1 MYPSNVI
8 ADSIEKL
15 VREDGLATCKSIDQE
30 IEVLSTFINRST
42 ANTAPTPIGEDKRVK
57 FSIRLAA
64 DEPSGSG
71 DIYTQDELS
80 LDFETRTELFYERL
94 RYNLEPDDQP
104 QQQPTVILVRRKELV
119 FDACKHF
126 SVLRDHDLHKPM
138 YIFFQGEKGLDM
150 GGVTREF
157 YQLLSEQILD
167 SNNGLFLATSTN
179 QTYHPNPA
187 SSVNE
192 SHLQYFRFIG
202 KLVGKAIF
210 DLQMMDTHFSRVIFK
225 LIVGKSITYADLEFV
240 DPALFL
246 TLERIVS
253 TPHVEIMDLNF
264 TAEVNDFGRG
274 NYFELIEDGENIR
287 VTDHNKLDFVER
299 YAKWKLVD
307 SVRIQLE
314 RLLHGVYEVI
324 PRPYFSIFDEQE
336 LELLL
341 CGSPEIDVD
350 EWRSNTEYEGGF
362 TEDDEIMKSF
372 WEMVED
378 MGQVQRSKLLQFVTG
393 TTCVPL
399 DGFEGLHPPF
409 TICFVRSPS
418 DFLPVAH
425 TCLNRLDIPKY
436 EDKHTLEQR
445 FIQAIDHGLLG
456 FERI

>member
-1 MYPSNVI
+1 MGANIAPS
-8 ADSIEKL
+8 
-15 VREDGLATCKSIDQE
+15 
-30 IEVLSTFINRST
+30 
-42 ANTAPTPIGEDKRVK
+42 PIGEDKRVK
-57 FSIRLAA
+57 FSINVSI
-64 DEPSGSG
+64 DEASASE
-71 DIYTQDELS
+71 DMYTPDELS

-94 RYNLEPDDQP
+94 RMNLEPDD

-167 SNNGLFLATSTN
+167 SNNALFLSTSTN

-187 SSVNE
+187 SVINE

-225 LIVGKSITYADLEFV
+225 LIVGKPITYADLEFV

-246 TLERIVS
+246 SLERIVS
-253 TPHVEIMDLNF
+253 TPNVEIMDLYF

-274 NYFELIEDGENIR
+274 NFFELVENGDNIR
-287 VTDHNKLDFVER
+287 VTDENKLEFVER
-299 YAKWKLVD
+299 YARWKLVD
-307 SVRIQLE
+307 SVRTQLE

-324 PRPYFSIFDEQE
+324 PRPYFKIFDEQE

-341 CGSPEIDVD
+341 CGSPEIDVE
-350 EWRSNTEYEGGF
+350 EWKANTEYEGGF
-362 TEDDEIMKSF
+362 AEENEIIQCF
-372 WEMVED
+372 WQMVEG

-399 DGFEGLHPPF
+399 DGFEGLHPRF
-409 TICFVRSPS
+409 TICCVRSPQE
-418 DFLPVAH
+418 FLPVAH

-436 EDKHTLEQR
+436 NDQQTVEQR
-445 FIQAIDHGLLG
+445 FLQAIDHGLLG